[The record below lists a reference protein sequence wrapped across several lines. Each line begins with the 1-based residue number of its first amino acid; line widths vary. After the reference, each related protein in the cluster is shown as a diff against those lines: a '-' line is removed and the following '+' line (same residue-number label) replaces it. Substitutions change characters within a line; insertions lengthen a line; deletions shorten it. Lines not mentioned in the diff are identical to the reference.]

1 MNEIEKLYENAGI
14 EKKRMC
20 EWICRGNEFC
30 STNCEHYE
38 STKEFYPPFTA
49 EKQLEL
55 IKWLGKLDMIEIMK
69 TVGEDKAW
77 IISSRYDISE
87 GIYHYASRNKSFE
100 EALARLINHLWQNLT
115 SEEKEQIRG
124 ILK

>member
-1 MNEIEKLYENAGI
+1 MENKKTEIDKLYENAGV

-20 EWICRGNEFC
+20 KWTCRGNEFC

-55 IKWLGKLDMIEIMK
+55 IKWL
-69 TVGEDKAW
+69 V
-77 IISSRYDISE
+77 RNQDIFK
-87 GIYHYASRNKSFE
+87 ITYHREFLWCSGVEWVESGCYEEFE
-100 EALARLINHLWQNLT
+100 ESLADLLNNLWQSLT
-115 SEEKEQIRG
+115 EEEKEQIRSV
-124 ILK
+124 LK